1 MSSQS
6 CYSPLP
12 ALAFEDRIHP
22 ASLSKCGIHDPA
34 LLEFIR
40 TEVSRELIYFLSDKT
55 NEIINS
61 CQIVQIDKRT
71 GQPIPSP
78 SMESIEAE
86 LAALGLPTLDDFVA
100 HVIEASN
107 VQIPTLITTVAL
119 LERLRGRLPKVA
131 KGMAC
136 TRHRVFLATLICAAK
151 YVNDCSPKNK
161 HWSKYSSI
169 FSLPEVN
176 LMEKQLLFLL
186 DFDLNVTETDIV
198 QFFEPFLSQYCFEP
212 SAPSSP
218 VVEQTPV
225 FETVPIAATIP
236 QELAQYSGRKV
247 RTVTRGDVTY
257 THPGMDRSSSCSS
270 LESVTST
277 IIQTPPGSPEM
288 PARMAYAK
296 PAVHKQVQRISPL
309 EYQTRQV
316 KTGAIHPSHLAAPP
330 PVTIAGEAPGFLERL
345 MRMHGRRKPMP
356 ATQSYDEV
364 DAMTTLIQHGM
375 AI

>member
-1 MSSQS
+1 
-6 CYSPLP
+6 
-12 ALAFEDRIHP
+12 
-22 ASLSKCGIHDPA
+22 
-34 LLEFIR
+34 
-40 TEVSRELIYFLSDKT
+40 
-55 NEIINS
+55 
-61 CQIVQIDKRT
+61 
-71 GQPIPSP
+71 
-78 SMESIEAE
+78 
-86 LAALGLPTLDDFVA
+86 
-100 HVIEASN
+100 
-107 VQIPTLITTVAL
+107 
-119 LERLRGRLPKVA
+119 
-131 KGMAC
+131 
-136 TRHRVFLATLICAAK
+136 
-151 YVNDCSPKNK
+151 
-161 HWSKYSSI
+161 
-169 FSLPEVN
+169 
-176 LMEKQLLFLL
+176 MEKQLLFLL

-198 QFFEPFLSQYCFEP
+198 QCECVNQLSSQKTQDINIRCYHSSVFEPFLSQYCFEP

-309 EYQTRQV
+309 EYQTQQV